1 MIKILMFI
9 GMGSFA
15 GGVARYGVSRLVTAL
30 YGQPSVWG
38 TFAANVAGCFLIGL
52 LYGLFDR
59 MSDIGEHWRLF
70 LTVGFCG
77 GFTTFSTFA
86 HESYAGLSDGRFLAT
101 ALYAGMSLIVGLAAV
116 YFGHL
121 LVRNA

>member
-1 MIKILMFI
+1 MIKIVMLI

-15 GGVARYGVSRLVTAL
+15 GGVARYGVSRLVTAVC
-30 YGQPSVWG
+30 GHPTMWG
-38 TFAANVAGCFLIGL
+38 TFAANVTGCFLIGL

-59 MSDIGEHWRLF
+59 MGNVGEHWRLF

-86 HESYAGLSDGRFLAT
+86 HESYAGLTDGRFLAT
-101 ALYAGMSLIVGLAAV
+101 ALYAGLSLTAGLAAV
-116 YFGHL
+116 YLGHL
-121 LVRNA
+121 LVRNG

>member
-1 MIKILMFI
+1 MIKIVMLI

-15 GGVARYGVSRLVTAL
+15 GGVARYGVSRLVTAVC
-30 YGQPSVWG
+30 GHPTMWG
-38 TFAANVAGCFLIGL
+38 TFAANVTGCFLIGL

-59 MSDIGEHWRLF
+59 TGNVEEHWRLF

-86 HESYAGLSDGRFLAT
+86 HESYAGLTDGRFLAT
-101 ALYAGMSLIVGLAAV
+101 ALYAGLSLTAGLAAV
-116 YFGHL
+116 YLGHL
-121 LVRNA
+121 LVRNG